1 MSGAQGRAIYETS
14 QLLRESHMNGFS
26 TCLLQNA
33 GLDRAL
39 NTMMMLLN
47 LRTIW
52 L

>member
-14 QLLRESHMNGFS
+14 QLLWESHMHGFS
-26 TCLLQNA
+26 ICILQNA

-39 NTMMMLLN
+39 CTMMMFLN